1 MKTETEGMLWESV
14 YTSDVVRLAIP
25 NNNNKNKTFIIYR
38 YSSFLFLI
46 KIIKFRTITISHS
59 ERIIFA
65 YLFLL
70 IEYQISELKKNT
82 YIHQPKIGIASK
94 KLKLK

>member
-1 MKTETEGMLWESV
+1 MKTETEGILWESA

-46 KIIKFRTITISHS
+46 KIVKFRAITVSHS
-59 ERIIFA
+59 EQIIFT

-70 IEYQISELKKNT
+70 IEYQISELKKN
-82 YIHQPKIGIASK
+82 
-94 KLKLK
+94 